1 MRWSFIKPRMALKS
15 WALAT
20 LLPYPSQPLGPRLS
34 AVIAGLNMLFL
45 LLLRFCFYI
54 CLGFDPGSFSAVQ
67 AGLRL
72 SPNSLLN
79 HNAVHRE
86 GSTRH
91 LLHSCVNLISNSLPE
106 FLRLAFHVCKRWKV
120 EVQVLRNQQ
129 SHFHTE
135 FQTPA
140 AFLCYK
146 LQTWCA
152 PHHRPKGNQPQ
163 TEISKGGAK

>member
-1 MRWSFIKPRMALKS
+1 
-15 WALAT
+15 
-20 LLPYPSQPLGPRLS
+20 
-34 AVIAGLNMLFL
+34 MLFL
-45 LLLRFCFYI
+45 LLLHFCFHI

-140 AFLCYK
+140 TFLSLLRAGSGFLCYR

-152 PHHRPKGNQPQ
+152 RTTGPKATNPRLKSPRVELNKAFFSHWSLSDAAAVTQSQ
-163 TEISKGGAK
+163 